1 MAEKPGY
8 YAILPANVR
17 YDTEL
22 SSTAKLLYA
31 EITALSNTFG
41 YCTAKN
47 KYFAELYGIA
57 PRSIQ
62 RTLEQLSEKGYIR
75 VERDKTPRKIFISTV
90 TKMSRQG
97 DKNVI
102 VMGDKNVTHN
112 NTSINNIFNTVCS
125 EQASEPPV
133 ITLTL
138 NDNTEY
144 PITQKT
150 FDELQGLYPNADVM
164 QELRKMRGW
173 CNANPTRRKTKKG
186 IDRFINSWLSREQD
200 KGRNIKPQP
209 DEPITPRYECVNEED
224 YSDCIGYTVE

>member
-1 MAEKPGY
+1 MTEKPGY
-8 YAILPANVR
+8 YAILPADVR

-22 SSTAKLLYA
+22 SSTAKLMYA

-47 KYFAELYGIA
+47 KYFAELYNVDVRHI
-57 PRSIQ
+57 R
-62 RTLEQLSEKGYIR
+62 RVLSELSD
-75 VERDKTPRKIFISTV
+75 RDFIKIEVYGKTRKIFITRR
-90 TKMSRQG
+90 TKMSAMEDKNILLKE
-97 DKNVI
+97 DKNVP
-102 VMGDKNVTHN
+102 HN
-112 NTSINNIFNTVCS
+112 NTSINNISNTLCS

-133 ITLTL
+133 MTLTL
-138 NDNTEY
+138 NDKTEY
-144 PITQKT
+144 PITQKA
-150 FDELQGLYPNADVM
+150 FDEMQRLYPNTDVM

-200 KGRNIKPQP
+200 KGKNIKPHP
-209 DEPITPRYECVNEED
+209 YEPIAPRYECVNEED